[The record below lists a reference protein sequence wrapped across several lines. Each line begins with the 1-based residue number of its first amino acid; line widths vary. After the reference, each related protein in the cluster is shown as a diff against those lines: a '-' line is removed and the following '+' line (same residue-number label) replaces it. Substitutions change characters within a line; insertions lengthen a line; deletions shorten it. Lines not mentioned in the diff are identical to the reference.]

1 MHPKKIGI
9 MGGTFDPIHVGHL
22 ILAETARDYFSLDE
36 ILFIPS
42 GSSYMKECVTD
53 KYIRLQMVSLAIE
66 DHPDFALSD
75 MEVNR
80 VGNSYSYE
88 TLQQLKEIHPENT
101 YYFIV
106 GADSIFNMESWKKID
121 ILFKN
126 CIVAVAVREG
136 YSVQELETYITT
148 LTEKY
153 EDCQIQLF
161 ATSRVDISSTDIRK
175 RVFEGHST
183 RYMVPDKVL
192 SYIKKNHIYRNDMM
206 EQTNE

>member
-22 ILAETARDYFSLDE
+22 ILAETARDFFSLDE

-42 GSSYMKECVTD
+42 GSSYMKEHVTD
-53 KYIRLQMVSLAIE
+53 KEIRFQMVSLAIE

-80 VGNSYSYE
+80 TGNSYSYE
-88 TLQQLKEIHPENT
+88 TLQTLKKLHPENT

-106 GADSIFNMESWKKID
+106 GADSIFNMESWMNID

-126 CIVAVAVREG
+126 CIVAAAVREG
-136 YSVQELETYITT
+136 YSAQELQSCIAA

-153 EDCQIQLF
+153 ENCQIQLF
-161 ATSRVDISSTDIRK
+161 TTSRVDISSTDIRR
-175 RVFEGHST
+175 RVSEGHST

-192 SYIKKNHIYRNDMM
+192 AYMNKNHVYSTL
-206 EQTNE
+206 E